1 MSEPSIEPP
10 NVFYA
15 ALAGTAIFGG
25 AGFFYAGTVA
35 VFRGYSHGFRYSIL
49 TTLNTG
55 VFGGI
60 WFGSLNFAFVA
71 DARDSSW
78 LALLTRIYP
87 R

>member
-35 VFRGYSHGFRYSIL
+35 VFRGYSHGFR
-49 TTLNTG
+49 
-55 VFGGI
+55 
-60 WFGSLNFAFVA
+60 
-71 DARDSSW
+71 
-78 LALLTRIYP
+78 
-87 R
+87 

>member
-25 AGFFYAGTVA
+25 AGFFCAGTVA

-49 TTLNTG
+49 TALNTG

-60 WFGSLNFAFVA
+60 WFGSL
-71 DARDSSW
+71 D
-78 LALLTRIYP
+78 LTFGAY
-87 R
+87 

>member
-25 AGFFYAGTVA
+25 AGFFCAGTVA

-49 TTLNTG
+49 TALNTG

-60 WFGSLNFAFVA
+60 WFGSVNLAFGA
-71 DARDSSW
+71 DGRDTSW
-78 LALLTRIYP
+78 LALLTGLCP
-87 R
+87 W